1 MVIGEIGRQRT
12 QLGILL
18 GDVASA
24 SRPQPHLAA
33 VGLHQQPV
41 SVPLTLESPLAGLQ
55 ARHRTVRREHRS
67 DLAEVEDLLV
77 LHPVRQPLVAVG
89 LNQRVAP

>member
-1 MVIGEIGRQRT
+1 MT
-12 QLGILL
+12 
-18 GDVASA
+18 
-24 SRPQPHLAA
+24 SRPLRDRSRTVAV

-41 SVPLTLESPLAGLQ
+41 SVPLALEGPLAGLQ
-55 ARHRTVRREHRS
+55 ARHRTVRGEHGC